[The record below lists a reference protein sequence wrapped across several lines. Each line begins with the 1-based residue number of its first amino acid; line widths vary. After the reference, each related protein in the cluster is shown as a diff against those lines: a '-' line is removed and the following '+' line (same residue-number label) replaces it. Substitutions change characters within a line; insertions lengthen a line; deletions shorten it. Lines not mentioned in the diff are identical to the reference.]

1 MLGMFISQPSGKH
14 TAGAH
19 TQVLACLLQ
28 QGKMGKLD
36 IDYQVLH
43 DAFFKYQT
51 KPNLSGLGELYYEGK
66 EFEARVSQPGFA
78 RLTNSRTPSIS
89 SIHKCVRQQHC
100 TQHLEEDGMCSCLL
114 MSAHRNIQALAGLL
128 HIKPKASS
136 RVRFA
141 GEERQGGAGH
151 AAAAG
156 GAGHGGGRPAAVAHQ
171 HAALRAA
178 ALLPRP
184 AGKRLPPVGAG

>member
-1 MLGMFISQPSGKH
+1 
-14 TAGAH
+14 
-19 TQVLACLLQ
+19 
-28 QGKMGKLD
+28 MGKLD

-66 EFEARVSQPGFA
+66 EFEARVSQPGLA
-78 RLTNSRTPSIS
+78 TKSRTPSTLS
-89 SIHKCVRQQHC
+89 MH
-100 TQHLEEDGMCSCLL
+100 D
-114 MSAHRNIQALAGLL
+114 
-128 HIKPKASS
+128 
-136 RVRFA
+136 RVRRQRGGIASQHREEGVWCNLPVNECARQHTSACMLTQNPEPSSFLCLV

-178 ALLPRP
+178 ALLP
-184 AGKRLPPVGAG
+184 

>member
-1 MLGMFISQPSGKH
+1 
-14 TAGAH
+14 
-19 TQVLACLLQ
+19 
-28 QGKMGKLD
+28 MGKLD

-66 EFEARVSQPGFA
+66 EFEARVSQIMSFSVKIVTKA
-78 RLTNSRTPSIS
+78 TTHRCVWSLQHCRQHIS
-89 SIHKCVRQQHC
+89 SVFQFPLCWIQCWSMGASAQLLARVS
-100 TQHLEEDGMCSCLL
+100 EPSSCL
-114 MSAHRNIQALAGLL
+114 RI
-128 HIKPKASS
+128 
-136 RVRFA
+136 A

-184 AGKRLPPVGAG
+184 AGERAPVKHAILRYATKRIVPADQPAHAMLDCRAI